1 MVTVKSVKVLNKYVM
16 STINVNNEFN
26 TTTLHG
32 RNGQCKT
39 RQLRF
44 AKYQKLGKFKTSS
57 KWESPPPFIR
67 IAYRIRAG
75 AETLSQKEGGGGLQ
89 GSCPEGD
96 FKQPLFCTE
105 GPTFGQIVD
114 TDYETYMI
122 IYLTRGLDTFLTLEG
137 RQQNITPDLETKFK
151 NVAASVGITGEVV
164 PVVLKETC

>member
-1 MVTVKSVKVLNKYVM
+1 MYTFKSL
-16 STINVNNEFN
+16 E
-26 TTTLHG
+26 
-32 RNGQCKT
+32 NGQCKT

-57 KWESPPPFIR
+57 
-67 IAYRIRAG
+67 
-75 AETLSQKEGGGGLQ
+75 
-89 GSCPEGD
+89 
-96 FKQPLFCTE
+96 
-105 GPTFGQIVD
+105 PTFGQIVD

>member
-1 MVTVKSVKVLNKYVM
+1 MKILLGSLLLAGVCWLGDAVDIPVMPNFDIQRVAGNWYPLAYIVIEKPFPQYTLQAKPKGGLMYTFKSL
-16 STINVNNEFN
+16 E
-26 TTTLHG
+26 
-32 RNGQCKT
+32 NGQCKT

-57 KWESPPPFIR
+57 
-67 IAYRIRAG
+67 
-75 AETLSQKEGGGGLQ
+75 
-89 GSCPEGD
+89 
-96 FKQPLFCTE
+96 
-105 GPTFGQIVD
+105 PTFGQIVD